1 MSVQEIE
8 TAVSALP
15 PSDLAEFRQWFE
27 QFQAQARGPQTEEDR
42 QWDEQIAQDMQAGRL
57 DALIARAKQQAEA
70 GQCWPLSPGKPLT
83 P

>member
-15 PSDLAEFRQWFE
+15 PSDLAQFMQWFE
-27 QFQAQARGPQTEEDR
+27 QFQAREQERQAEEDR
-42 QWDEQIAQDMQAGRL
+42 QWDEQIAGDVRSGRL
-57 DALIARAKQQAEA
+57 DALIARAKEQAES
-70 GQCWPLSPGKPLT
+70 GQCWPLGPGTLLT